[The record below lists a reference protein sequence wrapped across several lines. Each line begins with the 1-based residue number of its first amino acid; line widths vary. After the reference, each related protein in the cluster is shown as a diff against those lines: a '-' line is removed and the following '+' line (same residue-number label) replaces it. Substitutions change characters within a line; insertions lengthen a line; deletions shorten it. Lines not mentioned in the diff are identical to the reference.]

1 MARSSAYGFD
11 SGGED
16 WRSSAACRTEDPE
29 LFFPVGA
36 DKHNERQ
43 IGLAKEVSAR
53 CLVQEQ
59 CLEFALRTNQEGI
72 WGGLTEEERKA
83 MKRRTA
89 RLGSQ
94 ATVST

>member
-11 SGGED
+11 SGGDD
-16 WRSSAACRTEDPE
+16 WRDRAACLTEDPE
-29 LFFPVGA
+29 LFFPVGP
-36 DKHNERQ
+36 DRRNERQ
-43 IGLAKEVSAR
+43 IELAKQVCAR

-89 RLGSQ
+89 RLGNQ
-94 ATVST
+94 ATVSS